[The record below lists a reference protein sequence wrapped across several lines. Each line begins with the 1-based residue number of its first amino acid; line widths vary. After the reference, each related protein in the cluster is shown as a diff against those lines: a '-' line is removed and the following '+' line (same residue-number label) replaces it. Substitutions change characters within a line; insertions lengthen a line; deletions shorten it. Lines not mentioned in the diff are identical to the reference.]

1 MFLILFDVL
10 QELLFTE
17 VNEKP
22 SLSHKVSAIGDT
34 SIDANNNDFHT
45 IITRNIK
52 QHDFATGTTKDFETD
67 YCSLRSAAVCPKNCD
82 VACRKKSATISTK
95 DAGSSMKNAFDTAS
109 YPMIHEEYKK
119 SSYRDISKDF
129 CVSNIT
135 VAYEALNCSI
145 S

>member
-1 MFLILFDVL
+1 MILL
-10 QELLFTE
+10 QEQRKISVMIIIYRRFEIFFQKHGRMYLQKCTD
-17 VNEKP
+17 KQY
-22 SLSHKVSAIGDT
+22 T
-34 SIDANNNDFHT
+34 CNNFKNL
-45 IITRNIK
+45 NL
-52 QHDFATGTTKDFETD
+52 ETD